1 MKTLT
6 GTFLS
11 LANIIMLLN
20 NLKIQTALFQEEY
33 KAAKKNRFIF
43 TYAIFGF
50 VCSNFIHGIMRTNS
64 VMLYL
69 FICSSIHLNS
79 DDTYSNF

>member
-33 KAAKKNRFIF
+33 KAAKKQVYF
-43 TYAIFGF
+43 
-50 VCSNFIHGIMRTNS
+50 
-64 VMLYL
+64 YL
-69 FICSSIHLNS
+69 RYFRLCVQ
-79 DDTYSNF
+79 